1 MRVGQAAEDV
11 GAVVRLDHVDL
22 LARAHL
28 LAAGDGHGELGL
40 LAGEFLELALQRGP
54 LVAAR
59 LVLPDRL
66 VYRYGGPGDG
76 VLHDRSWRFGFCFLP
91 IPVSLHALL
100 VWGKRLA
107 SGYSAR

>member
-66 VYRYGGPGDG
+66 VYRYGDPGDG
-76 VLHDRSWRFGFCFLP
+76 VHCDRSWRVRGPFLP
-91 IPVSLHALL
+91 TTRSSHAL
-100 VWGKRLA
+100 
-107 SGYSAR
+107 